1 MEGSISPAW
10 NISVYFLAL
19 AAAYPISENG
29 EIASAPRGAGGYHG
43 LDVLEFPSAPAEDRS
58 GVRSYL
64 NYLETDE
71 AVFLPVFG
79 IDTDTKAIA
88 AAEKLFSKPVE
99 PVMIPHLA
107 ADGSGLHSISWG
119 MSY

>member
-1 MEGSISPAW
+1 M
-10 NISVYFLAL
+10 YFLVL

-29 EIASAPRGAGGYHG
+29 EIASAPRGAGEYHG